1 MPSYRT
7 GLVPAQP
14 AGAWVIIRDMTSV
27 PDRARVRLTGI
38 SSRAYEH
45 PADRSALVALRK
57 LSGFDTLLR
66 KLFGLFNERA
76 FRLTYLAGAVRVSER
91 QFPHIYEL
99 VRDGSYILDLD
110 EVPEVYVTQNPL
122 VNAMALGRDKPF
134 IVITTGMVN
143 LYDPEELRWVVGH
156 ELGHILSGHVVYR
169 TMLLILLRL
178 AARVAF
184 LPITLGL
191 GAIIWGLEEWFR
203 KSELSCDRA
212 GLLAGQDVD
221 AARRALMKLAGGA
234 QLSELNPDAFREQ
247 AHEYDAVPD
256 LRDSILKILQ
266 LQGNDAPVRRGQVR
280 RARLLG
286 HARRVRAHPGRRLHA
301 PGHRQQR
308 LGRRGSQERGQG
320 LPGVVEPVPGPADR
334 HLPRC
339 RRRRGAGR
347 RRPLRPAPKPPPHR
361 RQRPDRQRRRQL
373 AEPAETTANSRGA
386 KLRDHAAARGL
397 GPSGRAILR
406 RGTAAGRG
414 AHRGAP
420 GGRPPGLAPL
430 AENHEIVAVHDLALV
445 FLA

>member
-1 MPSYRT
+1 MSPYRT
-7 GLVPAQP
+7 GL
-14 AGAWVIIRDMTSV
+14 AWVSSGRLAVVYLVGGRATIRDMTSV

-57 LSGFDTLLR
+57 LTGFDILLR

-99 VRDGSYILDLD
+99 VRDGAYILDLP
-110 EVPEVYVTQNPL
+110 EVPEVYVLQRPE

-156 ELGHILSGHVVYR
+156 ELGHILSGHAVYR
-169 TMLLILLRL
+169 TMLVILLGL
-178 AARVAF
+178 AARAAF
-184 LPITLGL
+184 LPLNLALT
-191 GAIIWGLEEWFR
+191 AIIWGLEEWFR

-221 AARRALMKLAGGA
+221 AARRGLMKLAGGA

-266 LQGNDAPVRRGQVR
+266 LRGNTHPFAVVRFAELDYWATHGDYERILGGDYPRRDADDSASVGEEIR
-280 RARLLG
+280 
-286 HARRVRAHPGRRLHA
+286 
-301 PGHRQQR
+301 
-308 LGRRGSQERGQG
+308 
-320 LPGVVEPVPGPADR
+320 
-334 HLPRC
+334 
-339 RRRRGAGR
+339 
-347 RRPLRPAPKPPPHR
+347 
-361 RQRPDRQRRRQL
+361 
-373 AEPAETTANSRGA
+373 N
-386 KLRDHAAARGL
+386 AARSYQESWSRSQDPLIGIFRGVAESAARAGGGL
-397 GPSGRAILR
+397 FDRLQNRGGTSGSSDD
-406 RGTAAGRG
+406 
-414 AHRGAP
+414 
-420 GGRPPGLAPL
+420 
-430 AENHEIVAVHDLALV
+430 N
-445 FLA
+445 